1 MAPSVQVASRV
12 ITTTFAVVTPVAAQ
26 VAPAKPVVNVTVGAA
41 AALNVVGKVTVTVLP
56 APAVIAPTLVKPTVQ
71 VAVAPETL
79 LFAANEATVTFVL
92 DDVITIAA
100 LGLATVVSTE
110 VCTPNSV
117 VAYERAP
124 PLTTP

>member
-79 LFAANEATVTFVL
+79 LFAANEAAVTVE
-92 DDVITIAA
+92 APA
-100 LGLATVVSTE
+100 ELAPSAIEPNAVATSNAPDTVK
-110 VCTPNSV
+110 
-117 VAYERAP
+117 
-124 PLTTP
+124 